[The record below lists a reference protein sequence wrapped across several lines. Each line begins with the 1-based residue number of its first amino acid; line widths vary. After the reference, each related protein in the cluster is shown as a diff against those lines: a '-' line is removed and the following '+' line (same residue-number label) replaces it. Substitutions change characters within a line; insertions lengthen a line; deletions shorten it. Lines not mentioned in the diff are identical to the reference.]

1 MIVIIMMVMVK
12 VVVVLLNIGESNDV
26 DISRWV
32 WRFAG
37 RKALLGGRSL
47 RKRHTGETNKQ
58 KQSRGQK
65 TFLVFLFPKP
75 SVLHLSE
82 GKSFYKLGKGRIM
95 WKI

>member
-12 VVVVLLNIGESNDV
+12 VVVVLCESDDVDV
-26 DISRWV
+26 DIPRWV

-58 KQSRGQK
+58 QTNEKSAAENLSC
-65 TFLVFLFPKP
+65 FLVTKTI
-75 SVLHLSE
+75 SSIITVC
-82 GKSFYKLGKGRIM
+82 RN
-95 WKI
+95 

>member
-12 VVVVLLNIGESNDV
+12 VVVVLCESNDN
-26 DISRWV
+26 ISRWV

-58 KQSRGQK
+58 TTNK
-65 TFLVFLFPKP
+65 
-75 SVLHLSE
+75 
-82 GKSFYKLGKGRIM
+82 
-95 WKI
+95 

>member
-12 VVVVLLNIGESNDV
+12 VVVVLCESNDN
-26 DISRWV
+26 ISRWV

-58 KQSRGQK
+58 MRSQQQK

-75 SVLHLSE
+75 PVL
-82 GKSFYKLGKGRIM
+82 
-95 WKI
+95 

>member
-12 VVVVLLNIGESNDV
+12 VVVVLCESDDV
-26 DISRWV
+26 DGDISRWV

-58 KQSRGQK
+58 MRSQQQK

-75 SVLHLSE
+75 SVL
-82 GKSFYKLGKGRIM
+82 
-95 WKI
+95 

>member
-1 MIVIIMMVMVK
+1 MIVIIMMVMV
-12 VVVVLLNIGESNDV
+12 LLDSGESNDV
-26 DISRWV
+26 DGDISRWV

-58 KQSRGQK
+58 MRSQQQK

-75 SVLHLSE
+75 SVL
-82 GKSFYKLGKGRIM
+82 
-95 WKI
+95 